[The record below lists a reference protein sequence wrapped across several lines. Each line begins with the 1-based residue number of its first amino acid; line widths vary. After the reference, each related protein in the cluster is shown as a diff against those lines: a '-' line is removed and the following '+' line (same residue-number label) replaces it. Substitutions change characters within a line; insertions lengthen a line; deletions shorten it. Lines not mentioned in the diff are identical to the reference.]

1 MPKRAGAYGKVLQY
15 VGVINMVGV
24 VMRIRGTRVLVTQL
38 VEEIISDRRI
48 SDLVDDM
55 GWPADAMVESLR
67 SLVADS
73 ERVRELE
80 GEGEAGERLS

>member
-1 MPKRAGAYGKVLQY
+1 
-15 VGVINMVGV
+15 
-24 VMRIRGTRVLVTQL
+24 MRIRGTRVLVTQL